1 MGQYQAC
8 GSSLAQALLPVFEQR
23 REQITD
29 NPALS
34 RLNLDSD
41 GHSGRQVHSL
51 VLHLHLR
58 AIERNARRVVQ
69 LLSFRLAGGFLAA
82 GSFAAVGL
90 LVARNGVLGN
100 PQHRAVE
107 QPVAREVER
116 IDLDLRRL
124 AGLHEAD
131 VTVGDHRLDFQV
143 ALLRNEDQQGLRR
156 GDDAADGV
164 NSQLLYDAVDRCG
177 HYLKP
182 HLLFRLDQGLS
193 QAPGLALGFG
203 QFSGTRAAE
212 LGDGLLPG
220 CDERADCRL
229 RLLNSALLY
238 FQLLLLLDLRLEDF
252 EVVPFRADPAVVER
266 LANVDS
272 LVQDREGGF
281 DLFDGRR
288 SSGALGFFLS
298 LLPL

>member
-1 MGQYQAC
+1 
-8 GSSLAQALLPVFEQR
+8 
-23 REQITD
+23 
-29 NPALS
+29 
-34 RLNLDSD
+34 
-41 GHSGRQVHSL
+41 
-51 VLHLHLR
+51 
-58 AIERNARRVVQ
+58 
-69 LLSFRLAGGFLAA
+69 GFL
-82 GSFAAVGL
+82 
-90 LVARNGVLGN
+90 GN
-100 PQHRAVE
+100 TEYGTVQ
-107 QPVAREVER
+107 QPIAREVEG
-116 IDLDLRRL
+116 IDLDLRWL
-124 AGLHEAD
+124 ALMDEAD
-131 VTVGDHRLDFQV
+131 VAVVDHCLDFQV
-143 ALLRNEDQQGLRR
+143 ALLRNQDQQGLRR
-156 GDDAADGV
+156 GDAAADGV
-164 NSQLLYDAVDRCG
+164 NSQLLDDAVDRCG

-193 QAPGLALGFG
+193 QAPSLALGFG

-238 FQLLLLLDLRLEDF
+238 FQLLLLLGLSLEDF

-288 SSGALGFFLS
+288 SSGALGFLLS
-298 LLPL
+298 LLPLQRYKLSSVLRDRVQQKSFLGGDRIGARTRRRMEMRQRICVLGQRIGDRGE